1 LSTIR
6 SNNSLIFDSADMLDL
21 ADLNNDNLTSN
32 ADVQAL
38 IVLLANG
45 GGSAPGGGSLSA
57 VPEPGSIVLAGL
69 ALPAL
74 AYALRRRSVQRRR
87 G

>member
-1 LSTIR
+1 
-6 SNNSLIFDSADMLDL
+6 MLDL
-21 ADLNNDNLTSN
+21 ADLSNDSVVNNF
-32 ADVQAL
+32 DVQAM
-38 IVLLANG
+38 INFLANG